1 MNNVILKHRKFKEDL
16 VNLIN
21 EAELPAFILKPVI
34 NELSEQI
41 NQLEETQYQQALEL
55 QKQEEQED
63 KKEDGEEEK

>member
-1 MNNVILKHRKFKEDL
+1 MDKIILRHRKFKEDL

-21 EAELPAFILKPVI
+21 EAELPAFMLKPI
-34 NELSEQI
+34 MTELLEQL

-55 QKQEEQED
+55 QKQEKQEN